1 MASSSPVGASPL
13 RRHAL
18 GRERESGY
26 LHLVQTPYASEPFLH
41 QLLTKALAANASDV
55 HIKVGQPPGARVRGD
70 MVYFRVDKVKPEDTA
85 ALARILLAPR
95 GVDDVG
101 NIREFD
107 SSYSA
112 PGIGRFRVN
121 VYRQRGALSVVM
133 RSIPIKI
140 PTLDELGL
148 PPSIKALAENF
159 QGLVLVVGA
168 TGSGKTTTLASM
180 IHHINLNLPRH
191 IVTIEDPIEFLHQ
204 DSRSGVSQ
212 REIGIDTESFATAL
226 RSSLRQDPDVILVG
240 EIRDSETLEIAM
252 QAAETGHLVLSTMHT
267 PDVSRT
273 VHRMMS
279 LAKNPGDLRE
289 RLGDAL
295 QGIVAQRLLPKR
307 DGTGLQLI
315 QEILVASGTAREAI
329 KRPDHN
335 PPLKDVMEKGVV
347 PYGMQT
353 FDMHIK
359 ALIHAGVLSKE
370 QGRQGPGF

>member
-1 MASSSPVGASPL
+1 
-13 RRHAL
+13 
-18 GRERESGY
+18 
-26 LHLVQTPYASEPFLH
+26 VQTPYASEPFLH
-41 QLLTKALAANASDV
+41 QLLTKALAANASDIHV
-55 HIKVGQPPGARVRGD
+55 KVGQPPGARVRGD
-70 MVYFRVDKVKPEDTA
+70 MVYFRVDKVRPEDTA

-107 SSYSA
+107 TSYSA

-148 PPSIKALAENF
+148 PPSIKTLAENDR
-159 QGLVLVVGA
+159 GLVLVVGA

-279 LAKNPGDLRE
+279 LAKNPSDLRE

-329 KRPDHN
+329 KRPDQN

-359 ALIHAGVLSKE
+359 QLSQ
-370 QGRQGPGF
+370 QGLVERDTARSAATF

>member
-1 MASSSPVGASPL
+1 
-13 RRHAL
+13 
-18 GRERESGY
+18 
-26 LHLVQTPYASEPFLH
+26 VQTPYASEPFLH
-41 QLLTKALAANASDV
+41 QLLTKALAANASDIHV
-55 HIKVGQPPGARVRGD
+55 KVGQPPGARVRGD
-70 MVYFRVDKVKPEDTA
+70 MVYFRVDKVRPEDTA

-107 SSYSA
+107 TSYSA

-148 PPSIKALAENF
+148 PPSIKTLAENDR
-159 QGLVLVVGA
+159 GLVLVVGA

-226 RSSLRQDPDVILVG
+226 RSSLRLDPDVILVG

-279 LAKNPGDLRE
+279 LAKNPSDLRE

-329 KRPDHN
+329 KRPDQN

-359 ALIHAGVLSKE
+359 QLSQ
-370 QGRQGPGF
+370 QGLVERDTARSAATF